1 MAMKKNMFWGFVLVV
16 AEILVITFWDYKMA
30 GEYYSLD
37 VLYCLPIIQAAHLST
52 IRSLRH
58 SDTQMSALVGVIA
71 AVAWSIAEA
80 AVVWP
85 LYPLGAFTMNIFTR
99 SVTFTV
105 LGRVVTKLWKERD
118 YSRRD
123 ALTGLANRLEFNERF
138 EAEQLRS
145 ERSSRPYSLL
155 FIDIDQFKMLNDN
168 QGHRVGDAALKT
180 VSGILRNNSRS
191 VDTVAR
197 IGGDQFVLLFPET
210 DEYICGILVTRIKL
224 ASEKK
229 FQTEGWSIS
238 LSIAH
243 VTVTGSARS
252 FDELLHEADE
262 QMHSIKMQM
271 QKWGEYN
278 SANLAEFRPGK

>member
-1 MAMKKNMFWGFVLVV
+1 MFWRFALVV
-16 AEILVITFWDYKMA
+16 AEILFITFLDYKMSGA
-30 GEYYSLD
+30 FYSLD
-37 VLYCLPIIQAAHLST
+37 VLYCLPIIQAARIGT

-85 LYPLGAFTMNIFTR
+85 NYPLGAFTMNIFTR
-99 SVTFTV
+99 SITFTV
-105 LGRVVTKLWKERD
+105 LGRVVAKLWKERD
-118 YSRRD
+118 YSRKD
-123 ALTGLANRLEFNERF
+123 ALTGLANRLELAEKFA
-138 EAEQLRS
+138 AEQLRS
-145 ERSSRPYSLL
+145 ERSNRPYSLL

-168 QGHRVGDAALKT
+168 HSRRVGDEVLKA
-180 VSGILRNNSRS
+180 VSGILRDNSRS

-197 IGGDQFVLLFPET
+197 IGEEEFAILFPET
-210 DEYICGILVTRIKL
+210 DEYICGVLVMRVKS

-238 LSIAH
+238 LSIGH

-252 FDELLHEADE
+252 FDEILHEADE
-262 QMHSIKMQM
+262 KMYSVKMQRHT
-271 QKWGEYN
+271 QWGWT
-278 SANLAEFRPGK
+278 